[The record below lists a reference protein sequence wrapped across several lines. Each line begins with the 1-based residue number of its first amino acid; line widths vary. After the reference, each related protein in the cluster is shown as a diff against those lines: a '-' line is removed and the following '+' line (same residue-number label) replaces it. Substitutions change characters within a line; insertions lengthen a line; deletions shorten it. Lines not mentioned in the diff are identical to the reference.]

1 MAHLAMLNL
10 SFTVAKWAIYF
21 LVPAVRFYAID
32 ISDYSNDDKRKTN
45 HQRTVAG
52 ACDKLS
58 EG

>member
-1 MAHLAMLNL
+1 MLNL
-10 SFTVAKWAIYF
+10 SFTVAKWATYF
-21 LVPAVRFYAID
+21 LVPAIRFYAID